1 MRRSIA
7 FFAVTALAV
16 WACVPASTQAR
27 KPRKKKPVREEVTEI
42 FKAPAKHPVFGVP
55 VFEGAHEASEK
66 TIRGLGLD
74 AFEGY
79 RVGVFFTNASA
90 LEVATFY
97 VRALART
104 VKKEQTEETL
114 RYTLMIEP
122 PSADNPLGEKVVVD
136 ETEGGVRNEAGER
149 FRTSIAIYRK
159 LPRAR
164 GDKAPQTRETRYR

>member
-1 MRRSIA
+1 MTLIPRSARRSIA
-7 FFAVTALAV
+7 FLAAIALCATALL
-16 WACVPASTQAR
+16 PESTEAKR
-27 KPRKKKPVREEVTEI
+27 PRKTKPSTEEATETL
-42 FKAPAKHPVFGVP
+42 KAPPKHPVFGVP
-55 VFEGAHEASEK
+55 VYEGAHEASEK

-79 RVGVFFTNASA
+79 RVGVFLTNASA

-97 VRALART
+97 VRAMART

-122 PSADNPLGEKVVVD
+122 PSADNPLGDKIVVD

-149 FRTSIAIYRK
+149 FKTSIAVYRK
-159 LPRAR
+159 LPQKTAA
-164 GDKAPQTRETRYR
+164 KP